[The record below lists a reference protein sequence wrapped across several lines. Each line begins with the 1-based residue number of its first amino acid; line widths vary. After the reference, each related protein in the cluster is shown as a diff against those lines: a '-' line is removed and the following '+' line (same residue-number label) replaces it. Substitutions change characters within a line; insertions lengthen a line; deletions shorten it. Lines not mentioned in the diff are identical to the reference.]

1 MTEILLDARTVN
13 VILKALNVPVRNATE
28 ACAIVRVLA
37 RDTGMKQSDDPD
49 LTGGEY
55 SPFMDRGALM
65 RRALQ
70 SLSDLEDWCH
80 QNEAQWSGYGEMTV
94 PDGAERWTAQAKF
107 AQELVKDN
115 VDPGP
120 IPELLKY
127 EAPQISES
135 DGHLIEAVL
144 QAGAHML
151 NDDGTVYAFTE
162 EQLLRFTKCAFERDF
177 SPLWDKP
184 VDGGDA

>member
-28 ACAIVRVLA
+28 ACTIVRVLA
-37 RDTGMKQSDDPD
+37 RDTGLKQSDDHD
-49 LTGGEY
+49 LTGGNY

-65 RRALQ
+65 KRALQ
-70 SLSDLEDWCH
+70 SLSDLERWCH
-80 QNEAQWSGYGEMTV
+80 ENEANWTGYGEMTV
-94 PDGAERWTAQAKF
+94 PDGAERWTAQAQF

-127 EAPQISES
+127 EAPPIATDA
-135 DGHLIEAVL
+135 DGRLLEAAL
-144 QAGAHML
+144 QAGAQSI
-151 NDDGTVYAFTE
+151 NDDATVYAFTQD
-162 EQLLRFTKCAFERDF
+162 QLLRFTKCALDRDF
-177 SPLWDKP
+177 LPLWDKP
-184 VDGGDA
+184 TEGGA

>member
-28 ACAIVRVLA
+28 ACTIVRTCA
-37 RDTGMKQSDDPD
+37 RNAGLEKSDDRE

-65 RRALQ
+65 KRALQ

-94 PDGAERWTAQAKF
+94 PQGAERWTAQAKF
-107 AQELVKDN
+107 AQELVRDN

-127 EAPQISES
+127 EAPNCTEAE
-135 DGHLIEAVL
+135 GHLLGAVL

-162 EQLLRFTKCAFERDF
+162 EQLLRFTKCALERDF
-177 SPLWDKP
+177 TPLWDKP
-184 VDGGDA
+184 TEGGV